1 MRTKGSGM
9 AYLNFDP
16 LEIGSPAIPASLAI
30 ISPSVSTAADEDKA
44 AAGRLSA
51 LEWSVVALA
60 RKDSLASLRAP
71 GRLSLAMAT
80 LFRQSNP
87 RLADGKLEAL
97 RRMAVLAWH
106 HSFQVPTSELRA
118 FFDAGFTAAQ
128 YETMMA
134 SIAASVT
141 QDRSSRRRR

>member
-1 MRTKGSGM
+1 MPTKGSSM
-9 AYLNFDP
+9 AYMTFDP
-16 LEIGSPAIPASLAI
+16 LAQSLPATAAPAALAAE
-30 ISPSVSTAADEDKA
+30 PVSTAADTRNA
-44 AAGRLSA
+44 AASRLSA

-60 RKDSLASLRAP
+60 RRDSLSSLRAP
-71 GRLSLAMAT
+71 GRLSTAMAT

-106 HSFQVPTSELRA
+106 YSFQVPASELRA
-118 FFDAGFTAAQ
+118 FFDAGFTVGQ

-134 SIAASVT
+134 SIAAAVAK
-141 QDRSSRRRR
+141 DRSNRRRR

>member
-1 MRTKGSGM
+1 M

-16 LEIGSPAIPASLAI
+16 LQGSLPATITQSAPVAD
-30 ISPSVSTAADEDKA
+30 PVSTAADAGNA

-60 RKDSLASLRAP
+60 RKDSLASLREP
-71 GRLSLAMAT
+71 GRLSAAMAT

-87 RLADGKLEAL
+87 RLADSRLEAL

-118 FFDAGFTAAQ
+118 FFAAGFTPEQ

-134 SIAASVT
+134 SIAASVAR
-141 QDRSSRRRR
+141 DRSNRRRR

>member
-1 MRTKGSGM
+1 M

-16 LEIGSPAIPASLAI
+16 LQGSLPATTTLSAPVAD
-30 ISPSVSTAADEDKA
+30 PVTTAADESNS

-60 RKDSLASLRAP
+60 RKDSLSSLRAP
-71 GRLSLAMAT
+71 GRLSAAMAT

-97 RRMAVLAWH
+97 RRIAVLAWH
-106 HSFQVPTSELRA
+106 HSFQVPASELRA
-118 FFDAGFTAAQ
+118 FFDAGFTVGQ

-134 SIAASVT
+134 SIAAST
-141 QDRSSRRRR
+141 SRDRSSRRRH